1 VTSKLSGIIRDLIDL
16 YNWWS
21 GVMFALQFLVFVAY
35 LTSNYVPTP
44 ENAITYLLTIIG
56 FMLLNALVSAIE
68 GFVIETVINVAKGIF
83 R

>member
-56 FMLLNALVSAIE
+56 FSAIE